1 MWARIC
7 CAGPTNVWN
16 TSDAPG
22 TAPEKHPLPE
32 FRGSA
37 GESNARSGAEK
48 AAALGRGGLSLD
60 LYPRAGP
67 ECGLRRPAGSRFA
80 VRRIVRNYHR
90 YADELFAFR
99 QNQAALLSIENL
111 GFDFEIFA

>member
-1 MWARIC
+1 MFGIHR
-7 CAGPTNVWN
+7 TR
-16 TSDAPG
+16 PG

-32 FRGSA
+32 FGGSA
-37 GESNARSGAEK
+37 GESNARGGAEK

-80 VRRIVRNYHR
+80 FLYETITATPMSFSPSGKTSGAPLDRESRILFRDFRFRRVR
-90 YADELFAFR
+90 
-99 QNQAALLSIENL
+99 
-111 GFDFEIFA
+111 